1 MRDEHKYD
9 DIINLPH
16 HVSKKHLPLGR
27 DSYAAQFSPFAALVG
42 YDDLVE
48 ETARFTEER
57 PELDED
63 EKARL
68 SAKLEAV
75 LRCYDGVTETEITF
89 FEPDSRKAGG
99 RIVTERCVVKKFDGY
114 RRQVVT
120 GDGKRIPVD
129 DILDVRGEIPD
140 RFQVD

>member
-9 DIINLPH
+9 DIINNPH
-16 HVSKKHLPLGR
+16 HMSKKHPPLGR

-42 YDDLVE
+42 YEDIVE
-48 ETARFTEER
+48 ETARFTEDR

-75 LRCYDGVTETEITF
+75 LKGYDGVTETEITF
-89 FEPDSRKAGG
+89 FEADKTKQGG
-99 RIVTERCVVKKFDGY
+99 RIVREVCVVRKFDGY
-114 RRQVVT
+114 KRQIVT

-129 DILDVRGEIPD
+129 DILDVQGEIPD
-140 RFQVD
+140 RFHED

>member
-9 DIINLPH
+9 DIINNPH
-16 HVSKKHLPLGR
+16 HVSKKHPPLGR

-42 YDDLVE
+42 YEDIVE
-48 ETARFTEER
+48 ETARLTEDR

-75 LRCYDGVTETEITF
+75 LKGYDGVTETEITF

-99 RIVTERCVVKKFDGY
+99 RIVREVCVVRKFDGY
-114 RRQVVT
+114 KRQIVT

-140 RFQVD
+140 RFHED

>member
-9 DIINLPH
+9 DIINNPH
-16 HVSKKHLPLGR
+16 HVSKKHPPLGR

-42 YDDLVE
+42 YEDIVE
-48 ETARFTEER
+48 ETARFTEDR

-75 LRCYDGVTETEITF
+75 LKGYDGVTETEITF
-89 FEPDSRKAGG
+89 FIASAGWVG
-99 RIVTERCVVKKFDGY
+99 GSVSTTV
-114 RRQVVT
+114 
-120 GDGKRIPVD
+120 P
-129 DILDVRGEIPD
+129 
-140 RFQVD
+140 

>member
-9 DIINLPH
+9 DIINNPH
-16 HVSKKHLPLGR
+16 HVSKKHPPLGR

-42 YDDLVE
+42 YEDIVE

-75 LRCYDGVTETEITF
+75 LKGYDGVTETEITF
-89 FEPDSRKAGG
+89 FEADKTKQGG
-99 RIVTERCVVKKFDGY
+99 RVVRERCVVRKFDGY
-114 RRQVVT
+114 KRQIVT
-120 GDGKRIPVD
+120 GDGKRITVD

-140 RFQVD
+140 RFQED